1 MKRKLTAIFL
11 CLAMALTLL
20 PTAALADTLSGKDLD
35 SEENCTHAV
44 AKVSDAGNSD
54 EIVAHFDTIA
64 DAVDKGQME
73 TPPTFK
79 LLRDVK
85 ENVVIPA
92 GKDIYLD
99 LNGHKLTNVD
109 GNTITVEQGG
119 QLTITDSVGTG
130 VVDNVTHQKAAVK
143 VNVGGEV
150 TINGGTYSRSAEA
163 STGAEDSG
171 NNSYYVIDNQGSL
184 EITAG
189 TFKFSDTN
197 SGAFSSLIHNGW
209 YNGAENTEKAPAV
222 MTIKGG
228 EFTQGTGG
236 KITVK
241 NDDYG
246 DLTIQGG
253 TFTQPETK
261 YYCVYNFNKAKIEGG
276 TINGHVGNS
285 AGSDTSM
292 DAGELTITGGTIT
305 GDVDV
310 AEGST
315 ASVTGGT
322 FADIAS
328 AVKYAADGAEI
339 KLAEDVAADVV
350 IPAGKTITLDLNGH
364 KLTNVKDHTITNYG
378 NLTVTGT
385 GTVDNITNGK
395 GALVNKVGA
404 TATLNG
410 GTFTRSQE
418 AGTYEPNAANGN
430 SWYTVK
436 NYGTMVINEGTTVTT
451 RLNDGEKAVGGHSSL
466 IANGWQNNDDRTA
479 NPKGEATAAKLTING
494 GTFIGGINTV
504 KNDDD
509 GELIFNDGEC
519 INYTQAAF
527 QNHHIAAINGGTFTA
542 ESRFA
547 VYNCP
552 CDATMDKGEL
562 TITDGSFTG
571 EVYNEKAAFGFIKIE
586 KGYFTEDPSNFVDTA
601 THSVVAATKAGYT
614 YEVIEGTSTT
624 PDQKIF
630 VVDKTETEEVSEDA
644 GINEADATA
653 INNVIAKTNV
663 DGVAEAVAADQKK
676 AIVTASGVTPDE
688 GDKVEIEV
696 QVKVAA
702 TAADLTKNTLT
713 YEITPVAVV
722 KVNGQ
727 VQGSEV
733 ALSNSYLNGKG
744 ITVRLPLPEGF
755 DLKQIKHQIT
765 NGGTEYF
772 LAKEVRGA
780 KVFTLKEDNTVEF
793 TVTGFSTFTLSGEQ
807 TYVAPSGGSGGGSS
821 VDPSYTVS
829 VPSVKNGTVTVNPT
843 TAKAGAT
850 VTVTVKPA
858 DGYQLS
864 TIQVLD
870 KDGKE
875 VKLTDKGDGKYTFTM
890 PASKVD
896 VKAAFAEAA
905 QSTGFADVPSDAY
918 CAEAV
923 KWAVA
928 NGVTKGLT
936 ETRFGMNEPCTRGQI
951 VTFLWRAAGS
961 PAPAGTAAVPAD
973 VAPGSYCYDAVA
985 WALEKGITKGFAD
998 GTFGANLPC
1007 TRAQSV
1013 TFLYRAMGKA
1023 PSTAAAFSDVPAG
1036 AFYTEAVAWA
1046 VENGVTKGTTD
1057 TTFSPDATCTRGQI
1071 VTFLYRANQSK

>member
-1 MKRKLTAIFL
+1 
-11 CLAMALTLL
+11 MALTLL
-20 PTAALADTLSGKDLD
+20 PTAALADTLEKETPGVSCDGTDCD
-35 SEENCTHAV
+35 HAV
-44 AKVSDAGNSD
+44 EALANGPGTKPYHYDS
-54 EIVAHFDTIA
+54 IA
-64 DAVDKGQME
+64 DALHYGAMDFGVSI
-73 TPPTFK
+73 K
-79 LLRDVK
+79 LLKDVQ
-85 ENVVIPA
+85 EDVVVGA
-92 GKDIYLD
+92 DSNSAKNKSVTLD
-99 LNGHKLTNVD
+99 LNGHKLTNVN

-130 VVDNVTHQKAAVK
+130 VVDNLTHQKAAVK

-292 DAGELTITGGTIT
+292 DAGKLTITGGTIT

-586 KGYFTEDPSNFVDTA
+586 KGYFTEDPSAFVDTA
-601 THSVVAATKAGYT
+601 THSVVASTKAGYT

-630 VVDKTETEEVSEDA
+630 VVDKTEAGVAEDA
-644 GINEADATA
+644 EINEDDAA
-653 INNVIAKTNV
+653 KISAVIEKTNV
-663 DGVAEAVAADQKK
+663 DGVAEAVAAGQKE
-676 AIVTASGVTPDE
+676 AIVAASGVTPAEDA
-688 GDKVEIEV
+688 KVEIEV
-696 QVKVAA
+696 QVNVTA
-702 TAADLTKNTLT
+702 TAADLTKKTLT
-713 YEITPVAVV
+713 YEVTPVAVV

-727 VQGSEV
+727 EVENSKSV

-793 TVTGFSTFTLSGEQ
+793 TVTGFSTFTLSDEQ

-961 PAPAGTAAVPAD
+961 PAPAGTAVVPAD